1 MLLAEEPACGSGCPR
16 RRKGCCLGLA
26 RGAGGWVWGGWR
38 LGLGRLAAGL
48 GPWDWRLGLERLA
61 ETLIGWIARAS
72 RRVVARFGGCDRVF
86 ALRCVS

>member
-1 MLLAEEPACGSGCPR
+1 M
-16 RRKGCCLGLA
+16 
-26 RGAGGWVWGGWR
+26 
-38 LGLGRLAAGL
+38 GRLAAGL